1 MSVGMSIAKTACLV
15 GVFALLLGGLHCPSL
30 AADAAIA
37 NGAAS
42 SAAQTPQ
49 IRLEQYFL
57 LAISPS
63 EGVAVLRG
71 PDRRLVTLRVGSTL
85 ATARARL
92 AQVLGDRLRFDAV
105 DDKGVRQTAWMIRS
119 ANPEELPEVQRVSSS
134 PPFAPSVN
142 AKSTT
147 TIAPLSAIPS
157 TK

>member
-1 MSVGMSIAKTACLV
+1 
-15 GVFALLLGGLHCPSL
+15 
-30 AADAAIA
+30 
-37 NGAAS
+37 
-42 SAAQTPQ
+42 
-49 IRLEQYFL
+49 
-57 LAISPS
+57 
-63 EGVAVLRG
+63 VLRG